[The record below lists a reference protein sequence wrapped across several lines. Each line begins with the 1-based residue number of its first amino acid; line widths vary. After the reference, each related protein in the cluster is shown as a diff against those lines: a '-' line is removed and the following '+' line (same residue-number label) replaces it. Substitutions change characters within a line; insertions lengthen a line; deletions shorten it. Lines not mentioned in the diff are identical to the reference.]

1 MNYPLRVN
9 KSDPKLLYPTISYNT
24 VEAIQRTHSFY
35 LTTDYVKDD
44 WSDSLHRYYRLHSTK
59 PHSIDMALGY
69 EIECPECHRTKMRQI
84 GRSLNAY
91 DLGLYYCPDCD
102 RRKFK
107 R

>member
-1 MNYPLRVN
+1 MNFTLRKN
-9 KSDPKLLYPTISYNT
+9 KYDPKLLYPIKTYNT
-24 VEAIQRTHSFY
+24 EDAIKRVHELY

-44 WSDSLHRYYRLHSTK
+44 WSDSLHRYYRLHSTI
-59 PHSIDMALGY
+59 PHTIDMSLGY
-69 EIECPECHRTKMRQI
+69 EIECPECHRRKMRQI

-102 RRKFK
+102 SRKFK

>member
-1 MNYPLRVN
+1 MNYPLRRN
-9 KSDPKLLYPTISYNT
+9 KVDPKVLYPSNSYYSD
-24 VEAIQRTHSFY
+24 EYARDHCSLY
-35 LTTDYVKDD
+35 LSTDYVKDD
-44 WSDSLHRYYRLHSTK
+44 WTEKLHKYYRLHSTK

-102 RRKFK
+102 SRKFK